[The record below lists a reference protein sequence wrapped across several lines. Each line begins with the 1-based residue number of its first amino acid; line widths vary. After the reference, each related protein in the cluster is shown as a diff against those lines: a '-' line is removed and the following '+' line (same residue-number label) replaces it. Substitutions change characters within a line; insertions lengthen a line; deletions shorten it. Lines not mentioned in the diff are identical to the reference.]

1 MMLLI
6 AIVLTVLLV
15 VADVKELKGLPRRQR
30 GLGS

>member
-6 AIVLTVLLV
+6 AIVLTILLV
-15 VADVKELKGLPRRQR
+15 AADVKELKLPRRQR